1 MQNWSNT
8 ALSTQTNTIV
18 TVILTVAQV
27 IYALPFREN
36 MYIRTNSRRI
46 QGKPPHAH
54 TYIKMATSHRSQRI
68 TEHSKISAGPRQIS
82 VLT

>member
-46 QGKPPHAH
+46 QGKPPHAQ
-54 TYIKMATSHRSQRI
+54 TYIKWRHHIAVSESQNIQRFLRDLG
-68 TEHSKISAGPRQIS
+68 K
-82 VLT
+82 